1 MMPARK
7 CSIAAMLAM
16 TWLMIMPPPKMP
28 LVKDKSGSY
37 EVDLTTPI
45 NKWILFASYRNQA
58 ACRGDL
64 KSKPHYFICI
74 DRTNPAFRAAAIAE
88 AQKEPRAKTAAPAAQ
103 APQAPP
109 KN

>member
-1 MMPARK
+1 MLMRK
-7 CSIAAMLAM
+7 CPIAAMLAL

-28 LVKDKSGSY
+28 PAKDRNGNY
-37 EVDLTTPI
+37 EVDLAIPI
-45 NKWILFASYRNQA
+45 TKWIVIATYRNPA

-88 AQKEPRAKTAAPAAQ
+88 AQKEQRAKTATSAAQ